1 MRKVLSLDGPWQY
14 QLDPQANKEAGAL
27 LALADGW
34 PTMEL
39 PANWQLGGLEDYAG
53 VVWQRRSFDITSKG
67 QSEWWLQFRGVDYF
81 AQVWLNGAYL
91 GAHEGY
97 FQPFRFLVT
106 DVLQEG
112 TNVLLVRVDSPREE
126 PGMWPWRGW
135 RPHWGTLTWRPC

>member
-1 MRKVLSLDGPWQY
+1 MQKTLSLDGLWQY
-14 QLDPQANKEAGAL
+14 QLDPQAIQEAGAL
-27 LALADGW
+27 LAADGW

-39 PANWQLGGLEDYAG
+39 PANWQLGGVEDYAG
-53 VVWQRRSFDITSKG
+53 VVWQRRSFDITPTG

-81 AQVWLNGAYL
+81 AQVWLNGIYL